1 MFQAT
6 PPIGTPP
13 EPLKFTARMTYRRAA
28 GSYTARR
35 RTARLA
41 TSREYDS
48 VKLVR
53 RRLWVMKSEY
63 ERERAE
69 DFLESLDR
77 LWVATDYPEC
87 QEIALYT
94 DQELKQI
101 LGEWEQVRKA
111 CDAIWAR
118 IRDARPDLQGWD
130 PISGERPLG
139 Q

>member
-1 MFQAT
+1 
-6 PPIGTPP
+6 
-13 EPLKFTARMTYRRAA
+13 
-28 GSYTARR
+28 
-35 RTARLA
+35 
-41 TSREYDS
+41 
-48 VKLVR
+48 
-53 RRLWVMKSEY
+53 MKSDY
-63 ERERAE
+63 ERKRAE
-69 DFLESLDR
+69 DFWSR
-77 LWVATDYPEC
+77 WTGFGSRQNYPEC